1 MQKLKPKKYHP
12 RLTWIIFLVLAI
24 LLGLFFGLV
33 LDLGTG
39 PRTVI
44 GLILFCLWFW
54 IDWTM
59 RKKFSSDED

>member
-12 RLTWIIFLVLAI
+12 RLVLIIFLVLTI

-39 PRTVI
+39 PRVI
-44 GLILFCLWFW
+44 MALVMFCIWFW
-54 IDWTM
+54 VDWTM
-59 RKKFSSDED
+59 RKKYPVDEE

>member
-12 RLTWIIFLVLAI
+12 RLVLIIFLVLTI

-39 PRTVI
+39 PRVI
-44 GLILFCLWFW
+44 MALVVSCIWFW
-54 IDWTM
+54 VDWTM
-59 RKKFSSDED
+59 RKKYPVDED

>member
-1 MQKLKPKKYHP
+1 MQKLKSKKYNS
-12 RLTWIIFLVLAI
+12 RVSWAVFFASLV
-24 LLGLFFGLV
+24 LLGLFLGIVFD
-33 LDLGTG
+33 LDVV

-44 GLILFCLWFW
+44 GLILFCIWFW

>member
-1 MQKLKPKKYHP
+1 MQKLKSKKYNS
-12 RLTWIIFLVLAI
+12 RVSRAVFFASLV
-24 LLGLFFGLV
+24 LLGLFLGIVFD
-33 LDLGTG
+33 LDVV

-59 RKKFSSDED
+59 RKKFSGDED